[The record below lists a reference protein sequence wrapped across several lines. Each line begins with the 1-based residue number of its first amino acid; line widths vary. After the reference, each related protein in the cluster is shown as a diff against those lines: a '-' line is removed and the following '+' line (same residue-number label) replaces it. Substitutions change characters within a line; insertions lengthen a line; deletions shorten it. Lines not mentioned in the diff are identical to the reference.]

1 MSALDGFRA
10 KGGRGVCRR
19 GRVALGW
26 CLPVERGKVAPL
38 QSQQRGVRIAAKAK
52 QTADGRLSLEPC
64 LEAKAQHGLIEVV
77 AKVPQQGGHQAE
89 VTPAVER
96 LKRGLGDI
104 ELHWP
109 ACLVRACQGLF
120 QQPHLVPLVA
130 GRPALLTQEGGE
142 ARGIRVLAE
151 DVEIAAG
158 PVEPDGDSA
167 HQRQV
172 LAQAPQRIPAACV
185 EQGMGGALAGIAL
198 GQIVEAAPV
207 GRGGLRR
214 WKNCGRGRSYISAQK
229 ATITQQGSPW

>member
-1 MSALDGFRA
+1 M
-10 KGGRGVCRR
+10 
-19 GRVALGW
+19 
-26 CLPVERGKVAPL
+26 
-38 QSQQRGVRIAAKAK
+38 
-52 QTADGRLSLEPC
+52 
-64 LEAKAQHGLIEVV
+64 
-77 AKVPQQGGHQAE
+77 AKVLQQGGHQAE

-96 LKRGLGDI
+96 LQRGLGDI
-104 ELHWP
+104 ELHRP
-109 ACLVRACQGLF
+109 AGLVRACQGLL

-130 GRPALLTQEGGE
+130 GRPALLTQEGGK
-142 ARGIRVLAE
+142 ARGIWVLAE

-158 PVEPDGDSA
+158 PVEPDGDCA

-172 LAQAPQRIPAACV
+172 LAQTFKRVPASRR

-207 GRGGLRR
+207 GGGGLRR